1 MTSELSSVCSIGNER
16 GHPMFGVCKSRFLCG
31 VAAVLG
37 AAGIAVAQAPAVPN
51 PVTPASTIPQPL
63 HAANPLTRENL
74 EPWLDGIV
82 PYALQRGDV
91 AGAVVVVVKDG
102 QVLLQKGYG
111 YADVA
116 TKTPVSPDGTLFRTG
131 SVGKLF
137 TWTAVM
143 QLVEQ
148 HKIEL
153 DRDVNDYLDFKIP
166 PAFDKPITLRE
177 LMQHTAGFEEHAKHL
192 FVDET
197 RYQLSIEQYL
207 KQSIPARIYP
217 PGEVPAYSNYG
228 ATLAGYIVQRVSG
241 EPYSQYIQRHIFAPS
256 GMDHSSMQQP
266 LPLDLA
272 ADMSQGYRLGS
283 GLPQKFEIANVSP
296 AGGGSN
302 SGADMGRFMLAHLNN
317 GQLGSAQILQPAT
330 AELMHR
336 QSFQATPP
344 LPGFAL
350 GFYHEDRNGHDVIAH
365 EGDTN
370 FFHSNLELLLD
381 EHVGFFI
388 GVNSLGK
395 EGAGGVIRNAVFNNF
410 ADRYFPAPSAEPEP
424 TLASAKRDGALLAGD
439 YQLSRRVQTDL
450 LDFIYLIGQTK
461 IVMAPDDTLTV
472 SGTTTIGGTTK
483 RWREVAP
490 FVWRDIDGH
499 DRMAASVKDGVVK
512 AVWFDE
518 TVPAFVLQRV
528 PRAHDKNWILPLLGV
543 ALAILLIAAL
553 SWPLSAIARRRRGG
567 TFAHG
572 GSRAWSY
579 RPVRVVAIANL
590 VFVVGMVTTIIYTAS
605 KTTAL
610 DGTHDWIFR
619 LFQAFGAVGLLGVII
634 GPWNLVEIWRDRP
647 ASWWARTMGVGLATA
662 LIATSVLGLM
672 LHLLTISLNY

>member
-1 MTSELSSVCSIGNER
+1 
-16 GHPMFGVCKSRFLCG
+16 MFGFWTSSFLCG
-31 VAAVLG
+31 VAAALCAVG
-37 AAGIAVAQAPAVPN
+37 TAVAQAPAIPN
-51 PVTPASTIPQPL
+51 PVTPAVSPASTVPQPL
-63 HAANPLTRENL
+63 QAVNPLTRENL
-74 EPWLDGIV
+74 ESWLDGIV

-111 YADVA
+111 YAEVA
-116 TKTPVSPDGTLFRTG
+116 TKTPVSPDSTLFRTG
-131 SVGKLF
+131 STGKLF

-166 PAFDKPITLRE
+166 PAFGQLITLRE
-177 LMQHTAGFEEHAKHL
+177 LMQHTGGFEDHAKHI
-192 FVDET
+192 FVDGT
-197 RYQLSIEQYL
+197 RYQLSIEQFL
-207 KQSIPARIYP
+207 KQNIPARIFP

-241 EPYSQYIQRHIFAPS
+241 QPYSEYIQRHIFAPL

-266 LPLDLA
+266 LPLALA
-272 ADMSQGYRLGS
+272 ADMSKGYALGS
-283 GLPQKFEIANVSP
+283 GPPQKFELINVAP

-317 GQLGSAQILQPAT
+317 GQLGSVRILQPAT

-336 QSFQATPP
+336 ESFQATPP

-350 GFYHEDRNGHDVIAH
+350 GFYDEDRNGHDVIAH

-370 FFHSNLELLLD
+370 FFHTNLELLLD

-388 GVNSLGK
+388 SVNSLGK
-395 EGAGGVIRNAVFNNF
+395 DAAGGVIRNAVFNNF
-410 ADRYFPAPSAEPEP
+410 ADRYFPAPATGPEP
-424 TLASAKRDGALLAGD
+424 TLSSAKRDGALLAGD
-439 YQLSRRVQTDL
+439 YRLSRRVQTDL
-450 LDFIYLIGQTK
+450 LDFVYLMGQTK
-461 IVMAPDDTLTV
+461 IVMAPDATLTV
-472 SGTTTIGGTTK
+472 SGITTVGEATK

-490 FVWRDIDGH
+490 FVWRDMDGH

-518 TVPAFVLQRV
+518 TVPAFVLQPV
-528 PRAHDKNWILPLLGV
+528 PAAHNKNWILPLLGV
-543 ALAILLIAAL
+543 SLVILLIVAL
-553 SWPLSAIARRRRGG
+553 SWPLSAIARRRSGG
-567 TFAHG
+567 PFGVA

-579 RPVRVVAIANL
+579 RLVRVVAIADL

-610 DGTHDWIFR
+610 EGSNDWVLR
-619 LFQAFGAVGLLGVII
+619 LFQVFGAVGLLGVVI
-634 GPWNLVEIWRDRP
+634 GPWNLVEIWRDRS
-647 ASWWARTMGVGLATA
+647 ARGWAKTMGVGLATA

>member
-1 MTSELSSVCSIGNER
+1 
-16 GHPMFGVCKSRFLCG
+16 MFSLRKSRVFVG
-31 VAAVLG
+31 VAAAFG
-37 AAGIAVAQAPAVPN
+37 AAGIAVAQVPAVR
-51 PVTPASTIPQPL
+51 VTPSVSPTSTVPQQL
-63 HAANPLTRENL
+63 AAGHLLTREDL
-74 EPWLDGIV
+74 QSWLDGIV

-116 TKTPVSPDGTLFRTG
+116 AKTPVSPDSTLFRTG
-131 SVGKLF
+131 STGKLF

-166 PAFDKPITLRE
+166 PAFGKPITMRE

-192 FVDET
+192 FVDST

-207 KQSIPARIYP
+207 KLSIPARIFP

-241 EPYSQYIQRHIFAPS
+241 EPYAQYIQRHIFAPL
-256 GMDHSSMQQP
+256 GMDHSTLEQP
-266 LPLDLA
+266 LPSTLVA
-272 ADMSQGYRLGS
+272 EMSQGYSLGS
-283 GLPQKFEIANVSP
+283 GPPEKFELANVSP
-296 AGGGSN
+296 AGGGAN
-302 SGADMGRFMLAHLNN
+302 SGADMGRFMIAHLNN
-317 GQLGSAQILQPAT
+317 GQLGSVQILQPAT

-336 QSFQATPP
+336 ESFQSTPP

-350 GFYHEDRNGHDVIAH
+350 GFYHENRNGHDIIAH

-370 FFHSNLELLLD
+370 FFHTNLELLLD

-388 GVNSLGK
+388 SVNSLGK
-395 EGAGGVIRNAVFNNF
+395 DGAGGVIRNAVFNDF
-410 ADRYFPAPSAEPEP
+410 ADRYFPAPPTGPEP
-424 TLASAKRDGALLAGD
+424 TLASAKQDGTLLAGD
-439 YQLSRRVQTDL
+439 YEFSRRSQTDL
-450 LDFIYLIGQTK
+450 LDFDYLMGQTK
-461 IVMAPDDTLTV
+461 IALAPDGTLTV
-472 SGTTTIGGTTK
+472 SGITTVGGATK

-490 FVWRDIDGH
+490 FVWRDMDGH

-518 TVPAFVLQRV
+518 TVPAFVFQRV
-528 PRAHDKNWILPLLGV
+528 PAARDKNWILPLLGIS
-543 ALAILLIAAL
+543 LAILLIAVL
-553 SWPLSAIARRRRGG
+553 SWPLSAIARLRYR
-567 TFAHG
+567 TTLADA
-572 GSRAWSY
+572 GSRGWSY
-579 RPVRVVAIANL
+579 RLVRAVAIADL
-590 VFVVGMVTTIIYTAS
+590 VFVGGMIATLIYTLSNTA
-605 KTTAL
+605 AL
-610 DGTHDWIFR
+610 DGANDWLIR
-619 LFQAFGAVGLLGVII
+619 CFQAFGAVGLLGIII
-634 GPWNLVEIWRDRP
+634 GPWNLVEISRDRS
-647 ASWWARTMGVGLATA
+647 ASWWTKATGVGLAAA

-672 LHLLTISLNY
+672 VHLLTISLDY